1 MNEPK
6 IIGGYIRVSTEEQS
20 RNGLSLES
28 QRADITDYCRR
39 MGYRIEKLYID
50 GGISARKSLYK
61 RTAFMNMMQD
71 VQSKKINHIVVLR
84 LDRFFRNVYDYHRM
98 MHEYLDPAGCGWS
111 AVKEDYDTT
120 TTNGRLMINLRLSI
134 AEQECDQDSDR
145 IKDVFANR
153 IKEGYVVTGQPPLG
167 YKIENK
173 RLVPDENADLVRE
186 IFASFLRL
194 NSIRLVL
201 LDLRER
207 LRVDMKYDRINRTL
221 RKKIYIGQNRSNKN
235 YCEPLVSEETFNA
248 VQRGLD
254 NNIRA
259 RGTRKVYLFS
269 RLMKCACCG
278 HALSG
283 SSPNAYKHSNPFMYY
298 RCNFAYQNLTCNNR
312 HNTNEAVVEQY
323 LLDNTETLIRDY
335 IYKVEAKEKSA
346 PAPRK
351 GNRKQIEAKIE
362 RLMSLYINKLIELDE
377 FRRRRDELQAQI
389 IDDEEEPKKTDLTA
403 VTSFLGSGF
412 EEIYGTLSPLEKRTL
427 WRSVIKEIYC
437 EGSEVKRVVFL

>member
-6 IIGGYIRVSTEEQS
+6 TVGGYIRVSTEEQS

-28 QRADITDYCRR
+28 QRADIEDYCRR
-39 MGYRIEKLYID
+39 MGYRIERFYID
-50 GGISARKSLYK
+50 AGITARKSLYK
-61 RTAFMNMMQD
+61 RVAFMDMMRD
-71 VQSKKINHIVVLR
+71 VQSKRINHIVVLR

-98 MHEYLDPAGCGWS
+98 MHEHLDPAGCGWS

-153 IKEGYVVTGQPPLG
+153 IKEGYVVTGHPPLG

-186 IFASFLRL
+186 IFDSFLRL

-207 LRVDMKYDRINRTL
+207 LHVDMKYDRINSTL
-221 RKKIYIGQNRSNKN
+221 RKKIYIGHNRSNKN
-235 YCEPLVSEETFNA
+235 YCEPIVSEETFNA

-259 RGTRKVYLFS
+259 RGTRKVYIFS
-269 RLMKCACCG
+269 RLIKCACCG
-278 HALSG
+278 HSMAG
-283 SSPNAYKHSNPFMYY
+283 SSPNAYKNCNPFMYY

-312 HNTNEAVVEQY
+312 HNTNEAAVEQY
-323 LLDNTETLIRDY
+323 LLENIETLIRNY
-335 IYKVEAKEKSA
+335 IYEVEAKERSA

-362 RLMSLYINKLIELDE
+362 RVMELYINKVIELDE

-389 IDDEEEPKKTDLTA
+389 VDDEVEPKKTDLTA
-403 VTSFLGSGF
+403 VKAFLNSGF
-412 EEIYGTLSPLEKRTL
+412 KEVYGNLSPLEKRTL
-427 WRSVIKEIYC
+427 WRKIVKEIIC
-437 EGSEVKRVVFL
+437 EGSEVKEVVFL